1 MRSWTQYP
9 STQEGLTPRG
19 STKALGQGDR
29 VEHGDFFAIDL
40 HQTLIAQ
47 IPQQTGNG
55 DPGRTDRLGNR
66 LVGEA
71 QINRDALT
79 AGDAKIA
86 AEHQQET
93 HQSGRHIPV
102 GFAKDYYDEVALGID
117 FTARDVQSQLK
128 AKGLPWEKAKGF
140 DHSAAIS
147 AFIPLNKLTNEGSEG
162 IYAAT
167 FSLEK
172 NGMVVQSGNTNQMIH
187 NVDEIIAH
195 VSEYFSLRIGD
206 YIYTGTPAGVGAVK
220 SGDQLK
226 GFLAG
231 KEMFNFVVK

>member
-1 MRSWTQYP
+1 MKIICIGRNYT
-9 STQEGLTPRG
+9 EHIKELNNETPEEPVIFIKPD
-19 STKALGQGDR
+19 TALLRNNNPFFIPDFSNDVHHE
-29 VEHGDFFAIDL
+29 VE
-40 HQTLIAQ
+40 
-47 IPQQTGNG
+47 
-55 DPGRTDRLGNR
+55 
-66 LVGEA
+66 VVV
-71 QINRDALT
+71 
-79 AGDAKIA
+79 KIKK
-86 AEHQQET
+86 T
-93 HQSGRHIPV
+93 GRHIPL

-147 AFIPLNKLTNEGSEG
+147 AFIPLSELTNEGSEC
-162 IYAAT
+162 IYAAA

-206 YIYTGTPAGVGAVK
+206 YIFTGTPAGVGAVK

>member
-1 MRSWTQYP
+1 MKIICIGRNYT
-9 STQEGLTPRG
+9 EHIKELNNETPEEPVIFIKPD
-19 STKALGQGDR
+19 TALLRNNNPFFIPDFSNDVHHE
-29 VEHGDFFAIDL
+29 VEVVVKIKK
-40 HQTLIAQ
+40 
-47 IPQQTGNG
+47 
-55 DPGRTDRLGNR
+55 PGRY
-66 LVGEA
+66 
-71 QINRDALT
+71 
-79 AGDAKIA
+79 
-86 AEHQQET
+86 
-93 HQSGRHIPV
+93 IPV

-117 FTARDVQSQLK
+117 FTARDIQSQLK

>member
-1 MRSWTQYP
+1 MKIICIGRNYT
-9 STQEGLTPRG
+9 EHIKELNNETPEEPVIFIKPD
-19 STKALGQGDR
+19 TALLRNNNPFFIPDFSNDVHHE
-29 VEHGDFFAIDL
+29 VE
-40 HQTLIAQ
+40 
-47 IPQQTGNG
+47 
-55 DPGRTDRLGNR
+55 
-66 LVGEA
+66 VVV
-71 QINRDALT
+71 
-79 AGDAKIA
+79 KIKNP
-86 AEHQQET
+86 
-93 HQSGRHIPV
+93 GRHIPV

-117 FTARDVQSQLK
+117 FTARDIQSQLK

-147 AFIPLNKLTNEGSEG
+147 AFIPLSELTNEGSEG

-206 YIYTGTPAGVGAVK
+206 YIFTGTPAGVGAVK

>member
-1 MRSWTQYP
+1 MKIICIGRNYT
-9 STQEGLTPRG
+9 EHIKELNNETPEEPVIFIKPD
-19 STKALGQGDR
+19 TALLRNNNPFFIPDFSNDVHHE
-29 VEHGDFFAIDL
+29 VEVVVKIKK
-40 HQTLIAQ
+40 
-47 IPQQTGNG
+47 
-55 DPGRTDRLGNR
+55 PGRY
-66 LVGEA
+66 
-71 QINRDALT
+71 
-79 AGDAKIA
+79 
-86 AEHQQET
+86 
-93 HQSGRHIPV
+93 IPV

-117 FTARDVQSQLK
+117 FTARDIQSQLK

-147 AFIPLNKLTNEGSEG
+147 AFIPLNKLTNEVSEG

-206 YIYTGTPAGVGAVK
+206 YLFTGTPAGVGAVK

>member
-1 MRSWTQYP
+1 
-9 STQEGLTPRG
+9 
-19 STKALGQGDR
+19 
-29 VEHGDFFAIDL
+29 
-40 HQTLIAQ
+40 
-47 IPQQTGNG
+47 
-55 DPGRTDRLGNR
+55 
-66 LVGEA
+66 
-71 QINRDALT
+71 
-79 AGDAKIA
+79 
-86 AEHQQET
+86 
-93 HQSGRHIPV
+93 
-102 GFAKDYYDEVALGID
+102 VALGID

-140 DHSAAIS
+140 DHSAAMS
-147 AFIPLNKLTNEGSEG
+147 AFIPLSELTNETSRG

-172 NGMVVQSGNTNQMIH
+172 NGNEVQSGNTNQMIH

-206 YIYTGTPAGVGAVK
+206 YIFTGTPAGVGAVK

>member
-1 MRSWTQYP
+1 MKIICIGRNYT
-9 STQEGLTPRG
+9 EHIKELNNETPEEPVIFIKPD
-19 STKALGQGDR
+19 TALLRNNNPFFIPDFSNDVHHE
-29 VEHGDFFAIDL
+29 VEVVVKIKK
-40 HQTLIAQ
+40 
-47 IPQQTGNG
+47 
-55 DPGRTDRLGNR
+55 PGRY
-66 LVGEA
+66 
-71 QINRDALT
+71 
-79 AGDAKIA
+79 
-86 AEHQQET
+86 
-93 HQSGRHIPV
+93 IPV

>member
-1 MRSWTQYP
+1 MKIICIGRNYTEHIKELNNENP
-9 STQEGLTPRG
+9 EEPVIFIKPDT
-19 STKALGQGDR
+19 ALLRNNNPFFIPDFSNDVHHE
-29 VEHGDFFAIDL
+29 VE
-40 HQTLIAQ
+40 
-47 IPQQTGNG
+47 
-55 DPGRTDRLGNR
+55 
-66 LVGEA
+66 VVV
-71 QINRDALT
+71 
-79 AGDAKIA
+79 KIKKP
-86 AEHQQET
+86 
-93 HQSGRHIPV
+93 GRHIPL

-147 AFIPLNKLTNEGSEG
+147 AFIPLSELTNETSHG

-172 NGMVVQSGNTNQMIH
+172 NGDEVQSGNTNQMIH

-195 VSEYFSLRIGD
+195 ISEYFSLRIGD
-206 YIYTGTPAGVGAVK
+206 YIFTGTPAGVGAVK

>member
-1 MRSWTQYP
+1 MKIICIGRNYT
-9 STQEGLTPRG
+9 EHIKELNNETPEEPVIFIKPD
-19 STKALGQGDR
+19 TALLRNNNPFFIPDFSNDVHHE
-29 VEHGDFFAIDL
+29 VEVVVKIKK
-40 HQTLIAQ
+40 
-47 IPQQTGNG
+47 
-55 DPGRTDRLGNR
+55 PGRP
-66 LVGEA
+66 
-71 QINRDALT
+71 
-79 AGDAKIA
+79 
-86 AEHQQET
+86 
-93 HQSGRHIPV
+93 IPI
-102 GFAKDYYDEVALGID
+102 GFAKDYYDEVAVGID

-140 DHSAAIS
+140 DHSAAMS
-147 AFIPLNKLTNEGSEG
+147 AFIPLSELTNETSRG

-172 NGMVVQSGNTNQMIH
+172 NGNEVQSGNTNQMIH

-206 YIYTGTPAGVGAVK
+206 YIFTGTPAGVGAVK

>member
-1 MRSWTQYP
+1 MKIICIGRNYT
-9 STQEGLTPRG
+9 EHIKELKNETPEEPVIFIKPD
-19 STKALGQGDR
+19 TALLRNNNPFFIPDFSNDVHHE
-29 VEHGDFFAIDL
+29 VE
-40 HQTLIAQ
+40 
-47 IPQQTGNG
+47 
-55 DPGRTDRLGNR
+55 
-66 LVGEA
+66 VVV
-71 QINRDALT
+71 
-79 AGDAKIA
+79 KIKK
-86 AEHQQET
+86 T
-93 HQSGRHIPV
+93 GRHIPL

-147 AFIPLNKLTNEGSEG
+147 AFIPLSELTNEGSEG
-162 IYAAT
+162 IYAAA

-206 YIYTGTPAGVGAVK
+206 YIFTGTPAGVGAVK

-231 KEMFNFVVK
+231 NEMFNFAVK